1 MTRLS
6 QMTEAVVAGHI
17 CLDVIPKFEG
27 REGDTLIE
35 PGKLINVGQ
44 VVTATGGS
52 VANTGLAL
60 HRLGIS
66 TRLIG
71 KVGSDLFGHAVL
83 DIIRSHDPAL
93 VEHMIVGSDG
103 TSYTVVISPP
113 GVDRSFF
120 HYPGANDTFD
130 PVDVEVSSFG
140 EARLLHFGYPPLMRR
155 TYEDGGR
162 GLADLMRRAKDAGL
176 TTSLDMAYPDLNS
189 EAARVDWV
197 SFLERVL
204 PHVDVFLPSLDEM
217 LFMLHKTADA
227 DEDTDHA
234 AVLSDSAARIIEMG
248 SAAAVLKLGDQGLYL
263 RTTDDAARL
272 EAMVACAPADLSAW
286 TQRELLTSC
295 FDVDVV
301 GTTGAGDCTI
311 AGFLA
316 GLLKGLPPADVMIG
330 AVAAGAFNVE
340 SADANSGIPDWDRL
354 QARVAS
360 GWARRAISLRL
371 EDWTSRG
378 EVLVGPHDPHRGPA

>member
-1 MTRLS
+1 MA
-6 QMTEAVVAGHI
+6 EAVVAGHI
-17 CLDVIPKFEG
+17 CLDVIPKFAS

-35 PGKLINVGQ
+35 PGKLIIVGP

-66 TRLIG
+66 TQLIG

-93 VEHMIVGSDG
+93 VEHMIVGPDD

-120 HYPGANDTFD
+120 HYPGANETFD
-130 PVDVEVSSFG
+130 PADVEASSFG
-140 EARLLHFGYPPLMRR
+140 KARLLHFGYPPLMRR

-162 GLADLMRRAKDAGL
+162 RLADLMKRAKDAGL

-197 SFLERVL
+197 SFLERIL

-217 LFMLHKTADA
+217 LFMLDKTDDV

-234 AVLSDSAARIIEMG
+234 AALSDIAARIIEMG

-263 RTTDDAARL
+263 RTVDDEVRL
-272 EAMVACAPADLSAW
+272 EAMGACAPADLSAW

-295 FDVDVV
+295 FSVDVV

-316 GLLKGLPPADVMIG
+316 GLMKGLSPADVMIG
-330 AVAAGAFNVE
+330 AVATGAFNVE

-360 GWARRAISLRL
+360 GWHRRAISLRL

-378 EVLVGPHDPHRGPA
+378 DIMLGPHDRQWGAA